1 MHPSQTDIS
10 RNLLSK
16 HFPKHSSKPLVFGSL
31 VSRLHATGTS
41 SYSRVAGTDDFWDLE
56 VSNAPTAWGKSQVT
70 FKKTQGAFHWRH
82 LQLEITYICWFWK
95 RIVTVAVYVCL
106 VCNYTPWACILWWL
120 HCEMSSLNILYFQL
134 LQVPVPPT
142 FLSKSWSHCWKVA
155 PEGGYVK
162 ACRVI
167 TIPYR
172 IHVDYTFPSGD
183 GGCCCCCCCGWESS
197 TWISRISKRS
207 SNATETPGHWADELR
222 DCFAAANEMPMIPWT
237 PNETPSQ
244 LHEVVEVPK
253 SLQDVFYCLS
263 LNLLRDCTFTIVGLL
278 IPLPI
283 DVHAQSYCYLHINKF
298 WLKPLLAD

>member
-1 MHPSQTDIS
+1 
-10 RNLLSK
+10 
-16 HFPKHSSKPLVFGSL
+16 
-31 VSRLHATGTS
+31 
-41 SYSRVAGTDDFWDLE
+41 
-56 VSNAPTAWGKSQVT
+56 
-70 FKKTQGAFHWRH
+70 
-82 LQLEITYICWFWK
+82 
-95 RIVTVAVYVCL
+95 
-106 VCNYTPWACILWWL
+106 
-120 HCEMSSLNILYFQL
+120 MSSLKILYFQL

-183 GGCCCCCCCGWESS
+183 GGCCCCCCGWESS

-222 DCFAAANEMPMIPWT
+222 DCFAAANKTPMIPWT

-244 LHEVVEVPK
+244 LHEVVEVLTTVGHCCLFQK
-253 SLQDVFYCLS
+253 SLLLS
-263 LNLLRDCTFTIVGLL
+263 HSPSLERLYIYNCGPYRIPWPDRCSCPVILLPAYQQILAETAACRLVTKRTCTHGTKQ
-278 IPLPI
+278 
-283 DVHAQSYCYLHINKF
+283 H
-298 WLKPLLAD
+298 